1 MLPTAVKIVPVSYFS
16 DEEMQ
21 ALTARL
27 AEMTSP
33 VRLVFF
39 TQAFG
44 CDTCAT
50 TKRILE
56 DLPRANALITLEEKN
71 MVLDTA
77 DVEFYGIVAAPGLA
91 IVGDRDRGLR
101 FYGAPDGYELVS
113 LLEGI
118 LIASAGDSG
127 LSDESRALVATLTE
141 PRALQIFST
150 PT

>member
-1 MLPTAVKIVPVSYFS
+1 VSYFS

-21 ALTARL
+21 ALTERL
-27 AEMTSP
+27 SGMPNP
-33 VRLVFF
+33 VHLLLFVQ
-39 TQAFG
+39 TFG
-44 CDTCAT
+44 CETCAT

-56 DLPRANALITLEEKN
+56 DLTRANPLVTLEEKN

-77 DVEFYGIVAAPGLA
+77 DVERYGIFAAPGVA
-91 IVGDRDRGLR
+91 IIGDRDRGLR
-101 FYGAPDGYELVS
+101 CYGAPEGYELVS

-118 LIASAGDSG
+118 LLASAGDSG
-127 LSDESRALVATLTE
+127 LTDESRALVATLTE